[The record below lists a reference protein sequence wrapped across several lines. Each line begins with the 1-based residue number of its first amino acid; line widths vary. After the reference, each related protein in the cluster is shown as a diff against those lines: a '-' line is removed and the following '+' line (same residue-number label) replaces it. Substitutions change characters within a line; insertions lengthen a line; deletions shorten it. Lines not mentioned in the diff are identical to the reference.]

1 MLFQPIRSKDTDD
14 RRLLPAWTWK
24 SLMEEVRKGI
34 LSSSWFARA
43 SWRSSLKHRITPMI
57 VILCN
62 TLSTFCSLLNSS
74 WIEQVMKNYINDWF
88 TFMISGLSKFVLSA
102 IKISL
107 FSRTSFL
114 NSVTWLWMCHI
125 SVSLRSLMPV
135 IHKLIKFIINYI
147 NKLYHMDPA
156 TPPETW
162 VHLDQ
167 WTPLH
172 WKELLPQLSETR
184 MIAECCWKY

>member
-1 MLFQPIRSKDTDD
+1 MINQPIRSKHMLFQPIRGKYMLFQPIRSKYMLFQPIRSKDTDD
-14 RRLLPAWTWK
+14 RRLIPAWTWK

-43 SWRSSLKHRITPMI
+43 SCSSSLKQRITPMI

-114 NSVTWLWMCHI
+114 SSVTWLWICHI
-125 SVSLRSLMPV
+125 SVSLRS
-135 IHKLIKFIINYI
+135 FI
-147 NKLYHMDPA
+147 P
-156 TPPETW
+156 
-162 VHLDQ
+162 
-167 WTPLH
+167 
-172 WKELLPQLSETR
+172 
-184 MIAECCWKY
+184 

>member
-1 MLFQPIRSKDTDD
+1 MLFQPIRSKDTAD
-14 RRLLPAWTWK
+14 RKLIPAWTWK

-43 SWRSSLKHRITPMI
+43 SCKSSLKHRITPMI

-74 WIEQVMKNYINDWF
+74 WIEQVVKNYINDWF

-125 SVSLRSLMPV
+125 SVSLRSLIPV
-135 IHKLIKFIINYI
+135 IHKLIKFIIKYI

-172 WKELLPQLSETR
+172 WMVLLPQLSETR